1 MLSRTTQH
9 AFRWRCVQAARVP
22 LRCYGAVVGRDT
34 AMRVVL
40 SEETSTRASAGMTID
55 ASAENVRPA
64 TRSAH
69 PQTKEH
75 HE

>member
-1 MLSRTTQH
+1 MLSRTMRR
-9 AFRWRCVQAARVP
+9 AFRWRCVQAVCVP
-22 LRCYGAVVGRDT
+22 LRCYGAVVGGDT

-40 SEETSTRASAGMTID
+40 SEKTSTRASAGMTID

-69 PQTKEH
+69 RN
-75 HE
+75 